1 MSNPTNW
8 PDYLPTK
15 QTLINRCLRW
25 IDDAEP
31 AQMADGITW
40 YDEAKALA
48 ADLAPIIS
56 QDGGGIERAAEVIAA
71 LSPRTIWSRN
81 VAGAYAL
88 MVHDEALPGLLS
100 RNVTLAR
107 RIIDGERL
115 DDITK
120 GPKVKAFARAIAG
133 DTDAVVIDVHMLH
146 AMGLDDKTLGRVGC
160 YDALSDVVRAAAV
173 RRGLEPSHAQSVIWV
188 VARVDRWS
196 QNRRR

>member
-1 MSNPTNW
+1 MSDPKDW
-8 PDYLPTK
+8 PNYLPTK
-15 QTLINRCLRW
+15 RTLVSRCLRW

-31 AQMADGITW
+31 SQIADGVTW
-40 YDEAKALA
+40 YNEAHALA
-48 ADLAPIIS
+48 SDLAPVIS

-88 MVHDEALPGLLS
+88 MVHGEALPGLLT
-100 RNVTLAR
+100 RNVAVAR
-107 RIIDGERL
+107 RILNGERL

-120 GPKVKAFARAIAG
+120 GPKTKAFAKAIAG

-146 AMGLDDKTLGRVGC
+146 AMGLDDKTLSRVGC

-173 RRGLEPSHAQSVIWV
+173 RRGLEPSQAQAIIWV